1 MLIFYLNCLR
11 RKIMRVVII
20 GGGTAGVSVA
30 THLRRKD
37 ENAEIIIL
45 EKSDEFAI
53 SSCGLPYILSNTL
66 NAKDDIIGATVA
78 QMQRIF
84 QIDVKLNTEVLTI
97 KPETKQITLANKNT
111 LSYDKLVIATGALQL
126 RPDIKGILA
135 GNIFSLNS
143 LLSAQRINDYFKGLD
158 AQNILVLGGGFIG
171 LRTAEA
177 LTNSNTKVN
186 VIDSASHIL
195 SDFDYDFA
203 TMIKQKISSS
213 RVSFYTNTSVN
224 EFASK
229 KAFLSNGETINYDM
243 AVIST
248 GIKPLVKLP
257 ILSDI
262 ELSETGGIKVNEY
275 LQTNIEDIYACG
287 ENIEI
292 KNSISNKEM
301 KINDASLVVRS
312 AKVVAE
318 NIAGIKTKFTHAL
331 RNYIIK
337 VFGYTIGIC
346 GCNEEELKSADIPYY
361 KLYFSQSN
369 GEIYLKSS
377 SFINAKLLFGHDGKI
392 LGAQLMGKKGIDK
405 RLNIIA
411 SIINHNGKIDELA
424 DFVMAY
430 FPEFSKAK
438 DMINNMGTLSQEI
451 LNNELKTLALDD
463 LVKDDILLNVCM
475 PSSVKY
481 FTKAHIMHLPLAAI
495 RSNLSE
501 ISRNKRVILACTT
514 GYTAYIAYCLLRQRG
529 FNKLYL
535 LNSEEVWK

>member
-1 MLIFYLNCLR
+1 
-11 RKIMRVVII
+11 MRVVII

-66 NAKDDIIGATVA
+66 NAKDDVIGATVA

-84 QIDVKLNTEVLTI
+84 QIDVKINTEVLTI
-97 KPETKQITLANKNT
+97 NPETKQITLANKT
-111 LSYDKLVIATGALQL
+111 SLAYDKLVITTGALQL
-126 RPDIKGILA
+126 RPDIKGILS

-143 LLSAQRINDYFKGLD
+143 LLSAQRINDYFKAIE

-171 LRTAEA
+171 LRAAEA

-186 VIDSASHIL
+186 IIDKSSHIL

-203 TMIKQKISSS
+203 TRVKQKLSTS
-213 RVSFYTNTSVN
+213 RVHFYTNTSIN

-229 KAFLSNGETINYDM
+229 KALLSNGESLSYDM
-243 AVIST
+243 AIIST
-248 GIKPLVKLP
+248 GNYPLVKLP

-262 ELSETGGIKVNEY
+262 ELNNNGSIKVDEY
-275 LQTNIEDIYACG
+275 LQTSITDIYACG

-292 KNSISNKEM
+292 RNIVSNKEM
-301 KINDASLVVRS
+301 PINDATLVVRS

-318 NIAGIKTKFTHAL
+318 NITGNKTKFTHAL
-331 RNYIIK
+331 KNYILN

-346 GCNEEELKSADIPYY
+346 GCNEDELKAAGIPFH
-361 KLYFSQSN
+361 KLYFSQTN

-377 SFINAKLLFGHDGKI
+377 AFINAKLLFGYDGKI
-392 LGAQLMGKKGIDK
+392 LGAQLMGKKGVDK

-411 SIINHNGKIDELA
+411 AIINHGGKIDELA
-424 DFVMAY
+424 ELVMAY

-438 DMINNMGTLSQEI
+438 DMLNNMGTLAQEMM
-451 LNNELKTLALDD
+451 NNELKTLALDE
-463 LVKDDILLNVCM
+463 LNKEDILLNVCM

-481 FTKAHIMHLPLAAI
+481 FSRAKILHLPLAAI

-501 ISRNKRVILACTT
+501 IPRNKRIILACAT
-514 GYTAYIAYCLLRQRG
+514 GYTAYIAYCLLKQRG
-529 FNKLYL
+529 FNELYL

>member
-1 MLIFYLNCLR
+1 
-11 RKIMRVVII
+11 MRVVII

-37 ENAEIIIL
+37 ENVEIIIL
-45 EKSDEFAI
+45 EKSGEFAI
-53 SSCGLPYILSNTL
+53 SSCGLPYILSNSINT
-66 NAKDDIIGATVA
+66 KDDVIGATVA

-97 KPETKQITLANKNT
+97 NPKEKQITLDNKTSLN
-111 LSYDKLVIATGALQL
+111 YDKLVIATGAIQL

-143 LLSAQRINDYFKGLD
+143 LLSAQRISDYFKGLD
-158 AQNILVLGGGFIG
+158 AQNILILGGGFIG
-171 LRTAEA
+171 LRAAEA
-177 LTNSNTKVN
+177 LTNSNTKVYI
-186 VIDSASHIL
+186 IDKSSHIL

-203 TMIKQKISSS
+203 NMIKQKLTSS
-213 RVSFYTNTSVN
+213 RVHFYTNTSVN

-229 KAFLSNGETINYDM
+229 KAFLSNGEAINYDL

-248 GIKPLVKLP
+248 GNHPLVKLP
-257 ILSDI
+257 ILSEI
-262 ELSETGGIKVNEY
+262 ELNNNGSIKVDEY
-275 LQTNIEDIYACG
+275 MQTSIADIYACG
-287 ENIEI
+287 ENVEI
-292 KNSISNKEM
+292 KNLVSNQEM
-301 KINDASLVVRS
+301 QINDAALVVRS
-312 AKVVAE
+312 AKVTAD
-318 NIAGIKTKFTHAL
+318 NLAGIKTKFTHAVK
-331 RNYIIK
+331 NYILK

-346 GCNEEELKSADIPYY
+346 GCNEKELEEAGIPYH
-361 KLYFSQSN
+361 KLYFSQTN

-377 SFINAKLLFGHDGKI
+377 SFINAKLLFGYDGKV

-411 SIINHNGKIDELA
+411 SVIGHGGSVGELA

-438 DMINNMGTLSQEI
+438 DMLNNMGSLAQDMLSKK
-451 LNNELKTLALDD
+451 LKTLALEN
-463 LVKDDILLNVCM
+463 LNGNDILLNVCM
-475 PSSVKY
+475 PSSIKY
-481 FTKAHIMHLPLAAI
+481 FTKAKIVHLPLAAI

-501 ISRNKRVILACTT
+501 IPRNKRIILACAT
-514 GYTAYIAYCLLRQRG
+514 GYTAYIAYCLLKQRG
-529 FNKLYL
+529 FNEVYL

>member
-1 MLIFYLNCLR
+1 
-11 RKIMRVVII
+11 MRVVII

-37 ENAEIIIL
+37 ENVEIIIL

-66 NAKDDIIGATVA
+66 NAKDDVIGATVA

-97 KPETKQITLANKNT
+97 NPETKQITLANGSALN
-111 LSYDKLVIATGALQL
+111 YDKLVLATGALQL
-126 RPDIKGILA
+126 RPDIKGILS

-143 LLSAQRINDYFKGLD
+143 LLSAQRINDYFKAIE

-171 LRTAEA
+171 LRAAEA

-186 VIDSASHIL
+186 IIDNSSHIL

-203 TMIKQKISSS
+203 TMIKQKLSSI
-213 RVSFYTNTSVN
+213 RVNFYTDTSVS
-224 EFASK
+224 EFNSK
-229 KAFLSNGETINYDM
+229 KAILSNGESINYDL
-243 AVIST
+243 AIIST
-248 GIKPLVKLP
+248 GNKPLVKLP

-262 ELSETGGIKVNEY
+262 ELNETGGIKVDEY

-287 ENIEI
+287 ENIEV
-292 KNSISNKEM
+292 KNIVSNKEM
-301 KINDASLVVRS
+301 QINDASLVVRS
-312 AKVVAE
+312 AKTVAE
-318 NIAGIKTKFTHAL
+318 NITGKKAKFTHAL
-331 RNYIIK
+331 KNYILK

-346 GCNEEELKSADIPYY
+346 GCNEEELKEANIPYH
-361 KLYFSQSN
+361 KLYFSQTN
-369 GEIYLKSS
+369 GELYLKSS

-392 LGAQLMGKKGIDK
+392 LGTQLMGKRGVDK

-411 SIINHNGKIDELA
+411 SIINHGGKIDELA

-438 DMINNMGTLSQEI
+438 DMLNNMGTLAQEMM
-451 LNNELKTLALDD
+451 NNELKTLALDE
-463 LVKDDILLNVCM
+463 LNKEDILLNVCM

-481 FTKAHIMHLPLAAI
+481 FSRAHIMHLPLAAI
-495 RSNLSE
+495 RSNISE
-501 ISRNKRVILACTT
+501 IPKNKRVVLACAT
-514 GYTAYIAYCLLRQRG
+514 GYTAYIAYCLLKQRG
-529 FNKLYL
+529 FNEVYL
-535 LNSEEVWK
+535 LNSPEVWK